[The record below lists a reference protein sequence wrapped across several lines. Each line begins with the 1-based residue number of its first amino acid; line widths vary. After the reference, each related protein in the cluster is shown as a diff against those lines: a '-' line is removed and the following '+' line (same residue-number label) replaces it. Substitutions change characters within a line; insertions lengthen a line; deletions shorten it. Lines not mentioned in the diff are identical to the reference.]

1 MIKVLIVEDEN
12 LIRKKLLHFIDY
24 DALGMVVVADGSNGV
39 EGVDLIKK
47 YQPDIVLADINMP
60 EKDGLDMIKE
70 TLDYDYIAIIISGYD
85 YFSYAQRAL
94 KYGVTDYLLKPISLD
109 DLKEAL
115 INAREIIYKKRNV
128 ISQKTDLEN
137 AVDISLNPLIKDST
151 VLEMIDYIKN
161 NYEEKISISDLSKDL
176 AYSESMLNRKFKKE
190 VHITFNEYLN
200 RYRINKAID
209 LLKNSDYN
217 ITEIAYMCGYS
228 SAKYFARVFKKYL
241 GMSPSDL

>member
-1 MIKVLIVEDEN
+1 MIKVLIAEDEN

-24 DALGMVVVADGSNGV
+24 DALGMVVVADVANGV
-39 EGVDLIKK
+39 SGVELIKK
-47 YQPDIVLADINMP
+47 CKPDIVLADINMP

-109 DLKEAL
+109 DLNEAL
-115 INAREIIYKKRNV
+115 VNAREIIYKKRSV
-128 ISQKTDLEN
+128 ISRNSDIEN
-137 AVDISLNPLIKDST
+137 AIDISTDEVIKDST
-151 VLEMIDYIKN
+151 VVEMIRFVKD
-161 NYEEKISISDLSKDL
+161 NYQDKISISDLSKKL

-200 RYRINKAID
+200 RYRINKAIE

-217 ITEIAYMCGYS
+217 ITEISYMCGYS
-228 SAKYFARVFKKYL
+228 SAKYFSRVFKKYL
-241 GMSPSDL
+241 GISPSDV

>member
-1 MIKVLIVEDEN
+1 MIKVLIAEDEN

-24 DALGMVVVADGSNGV
+24 DALGMVVVADVANGV
-39 EGVDLIKK
+39 SGVELIKK
-47 YQPDIVLADINMP
+47 YKPDIVLADINMP

-109 DLKEAL
+109 DLNEAL
-115 INAREIIYKKRNV
+115 LNAREIIYKKRSV
-128 ISQKTDLEN
+128 ISRNSDIEN
-137 AVDISLNPLIKDST
+137 AIDISTDEAIKDST
-151 VLEMIDYIKN
+151 VVEMINFIKN
-161 NYEEKISISDLSKDL
+161 NYQDKISISDLSKKL

-200 RYRINKAID
+200 RYRINKAIE

-217 ITEIAYMCGYS
+217 ITEISYMCGYS
-228 SAKYFARVFKKYL
+228 SAKYFSRVFKKYL
-241 GMSPSDL
+241 GISPSDV

>member
-1 MIKVLIVEDEN
+1 MIKVLIAEDEN

-24 DALGMVVVADGSNGV
+24 DALGMVVVAEVDNGV
-39 EGVDLIKK
+39 SGVELIKK
-47 YQPDIVLADINMP
+47 YKPDIVLADINMP

-109 DLKEAL
+109 DLNEAL
-115 INAREIIYKKRNV
+115 VNAREIIYKKRSV
-128 ISQKTDLEN
+128 ISRNSDIEN
-137 AVDISLNPLIKDST
+137 AIDISTDEAIKDST
-151 VLEMIDYIKN
+151 VVEMINFIKI
-161 NYEEKISISDLSKDL
+161 NYQDKISISDLSKKL

-200 RYRINKAID
+200 RYRINKAIE

-217 ITEIAYMCGYS
+217 ITEISYMCGYS
-228 SAKYFARVFKKYL
+228 SAKYFSRVFKKYL
-241 GMSPSDL
+241 GISPSDV

>member
-24 DALGMVVVADGSNGV
+24 DALGMVVVADGTNGL

-94 KYGVTDYLLKPISLD
+94 KYGVTDYLLKPINLD

-137 AVDISLNPLIKDST
+137 AVDISLDHLIKDTT

-161 NYEEKISISDLSKDL
+161 NYQEKISISDLSKDL

>member
-24 DALGMVVVADGSNGV
+24 DALGMVVVADGTNGL

-60 EKDGLDMIKE
+60 EKDGLDMISE

-94 KYGVTDYLLKPISLD
+94 KYGVTDYLLKPINLD

-115 INAREIIYKKRNV
+115 INAREIVYKKRNV

-137 AVDISLNPLIKDST
+137 AVDISLDPLIKDTT

-161 NYEEKISISDLSKDL
+161 NYQEKISISDLSKDL

>member
-151 VLEMIDYIKN
+151 VLEMIDYIKI
-161 NYEEKISISDLSKDL
+161 NYEEKISISDLSKEL

-217 ITEIAYMCGYS
+217 ITEIAYM
-228 SAKYFARVFKKYL
+228 
-241 GMSPSDL
+241 

>member
-24 DALGMVVVADGSNGV
+24 DALGMVVVADGTNGL

-47 YQPDIVLADINMP
+47 YYPDIVLADINMP

-94 KYGVTDYLLKPISLD
+94 KYGVTDYLLKPINLD

-137 AVDISLNPLIKDST
+137 AVDISLDPLIKDTT

-161 NYEEKISISDLSKDL
+161 NYQEKISISDLSKDL

>member
-1 MIKVLIVEDEN
+1 MIKVLIAEDEN

-24 DALGMVVVADGSNGV
+24 DALGMVVVAEVDNGV
-39 EGVDLIKK
+39 SGVELIKK
-47 YQPDIVLADINMP
+47 YKPDIVLADINMS

-115 INAREIIYKKRNV
+115 VNAREIIYKKRSV
-128 ISQKTDLEN
+128 ISRNSDIEN
-137 AVDISLNPLIKDST
+137 AIDISTDEAIKDST
-151 VLEMIDYIKN
+151 VVEMINFIKN
-161 NYEEKISISDLSKDL
+161 NYQDKISISDLSKKL

-200 RYRINKAID
+200 RYRINKAIE

-217 ITEIAYMCGYS
+217 ITEISYMCGYS
-228 SAKYFARVFKKYL
+228 SAKYFSRVFKKYL
-241 GMSPSDL
+241 GISPSDV

>member
-24 DALGMVVVADGSNGV
+24 DALGMVVVADGSNGL

-137 AVDISLNPLIKDST
+137 AVDISLNPLIKDTT

>member
-1 MIKVLIVEDEN
+1 MIKVLIAEDEN

-24 DALGMVVVADGSNGV
+24 DALGMVVVAEVDNGV
-39 EGVDLIKK
+39 SGVELIKK
-47 YQPDIVLADINMP
+47 YKPDIVLADINMP

-109 DLKEAL
+109 DLNEAL
-115 INAREIIYKKRNV
+115 VNAREIIYKKRSV
-128 ISQKTDLEN
+128 ISRNSDIEN
-137 AVDISLNPLIKDST
+137 AIDISTDEAIKDST
-151 VLEMIDYIKN
+151 VVEMINFIKS
-161 NYEEKISISDLSKDL
+161 NYQDKISISDLSKKL

-200 RYRINKAID
+200 RYRINKAIE

-217 ITEIAYMCGYS
+217 ITEISYMCGYS
-228 SAKYFARVFKKYL
+228 SAKYFSRVFKKYL
-241 GMSPSDL
+241 GISPSDV

>member
-1 MIKVLIVEDEN
+1 MIKVLIAEDEN

-24 DALGMVVVADGSNGV
+24 DALGMVVVADVANGV
-39 EGVDLIKK
+39 SGVELIKK
-47 YQPDIVLADINMP
+47 YKPDIVLADINMP

-109 DLKEAL
+109 DLNEAL
-115 INAREIIYKKRNV
+115 VNAREIIYKKRSV
-128 ISQKTDLEN
+128 ISRNSDIEN
-137 AVDISLNPLIKDST
+137 AIDISTDEAIKDST
-151 VLEMIDYIKN
+151 VVEMIRFVKD
-161 NYEEKISISDLSKDL
+161 NYQDKISISDLSKKL

-200 RYRINKAID
+200 RYRINKAIE

-217 ITEIAYMCGYS
+217 ITEISYMCGYS
-228 SAKYFARVFKKYL
+228 SAKYFSRVFKKYL
-241 GMSPSDL
+241 GISPSDV

>member
-1 MIKVLIVEDEN
+1 MIKVLIAEDEN

-24 DALGMVVVADGSNGV
+24 DALGMVVVADVANGV
-39 EGVDLIKK
+39 SGVELIKK
-47 YQPDIVLADINMP
+47 YKPDIVLADINMP

-109 DLKEAL
+109 DLNEAL
-115 INAREIIYKKRNV
+115 VNAREIIYKKRSV
-128 ISQKTDLEN
+128 ISRNSDIEN
-137 AVDISLNPLIKDST
+137 AIDISTDEAIKDST
-151 VLEMIDYIKN
+151 VVEMINFIKN
-161 NYEEKISISDLSKDL
+161 NYQDKISISDLSKKL

-200 RYRINKAID
+200 RYRINKAIE

-217 ITEIAYMCGYS
+217 ITEISYMCGYS
-228 SAKYFARVFKKYL
+228 SAKYFSRVFKKYL
-241 GMSPSDL
+241 GISPSDV

>member
-39 EGVDLIKK
+39 EGVDFIKK

-60 EKDGLDMIKE
+60 EKDGLDMISE

-94 KYGVTDYLLKPISLD
+94 KYGVTDYLLKPINLD

-115 INAREIIYKKRNV
+115 MNAREIINKKRNV

-137 AVDISLNPLIKDST
+137 AVDISLDQVIKDTT

-161 NYEEKISISDLSKDL
+161 NYQEKISISDLSKDL